1 MGSFSADLSSTPE
14 ECFATVQ
21 RIIGT
26 NELETKSVI
35 ANQSIIAEGGRDFSW
50 VWIIVFVI
58 LFWPVVIIYYFTRK
72 KNTLSVSITKR
83 EDGCSISATS
93 SGKKGDSVL
102 QTISGSVK

>member
-14 ECFATVQ
+14 ECFVAVQ
-21 RIIGT
+21 RIIGAS
-26 NELETKSVI
+26 ELETKSVTP
-35 ANQSIIAEGGRDFSW
+35 NQSIITEGGRDFSW

-58 LFWPVVIIYYFTRK
+58 LFWPVAIIYYFTRK
-72 KNTLSVSITKR
+72 KNTLAVSLTKR

-93 SGKKGDSVL
+93 SGKKSDSVL